1 MLFISKNLVFS
12 DFTWKKNDSLHGK
25 KMIPENGRGEEPGVP
40 HALLQCLRPKR
51 GLWLKEMVTNVNT
64 ALKSSGPNIDPCGT
78 PESISFHELY
88 FLPILVLNRLFVK

>member
-1 MLFISKNLVFS
+1 MYFLPLMHYSINKLKAYMLFISKNLVFS

-51 GLWLKEMVTNVNT
+51 GL
-64 ALKSSGPNIDPCGT
+64 
-78 PESISFHELY
+78 
-88 FLPILVLNRLFVK
+88 